1 MQRFHR
7 WFYRYW
13 KFWWYKKTTSYFFDS
28 YSIIGFVDN
37 SQYRQNFSI
46 RRQNILLVFFNFLQ
60 VLEIMTAKP
69 ISLARSCN
77 DMPILDHQFLNK
89 YQKHNIAITI
99 TSKNILQTKRG
110 NALTIMSYIV
120 LLLTVYYELITTV
133 SFSSSNIFN
142 YTIACIVCGFF
153 FFFSLWSLLFAYSLE
168 LKVSIRFSNLIRGRF
183 NEMNFKFVA

>member
-1 MQRFHR
+1 
-7 WFYRYW
+7 
-13 KFWWYKKTTSYFFDS
+13 
-28 YSIIGFVDN
+28 
-37 SQYRQNFSI
+37 
-46 RRQNILLVFFNFLQ
+46 
-60 VLEIMTAKP
+60 MTAKP
-69 ISLARSCN
+69 ISLARSCK

-133 SFSSSNIFN
+133 SFSSSNFFN

-153 FFFSLWSLLFAYSLE
+153 FFF
-168 LKVSIRFSNLIRGRF
+168 
-183 NEMNFKFVA
+183 

>member
-1 MQRFHR
+1 M
-7 WFYRYW
+7 
-13 KFWWYKKTTSYFFDS
+13 SYFFDS

-46 RRQNILLVFFNFLQ
+46 CRQNILLVFFNFLQ

-69 ISLARSCN
+69 ISLARSCK

-99 TSKNILQTKRG
+99 TITSKNILQTKRG
-110 NALTIMSYIV
+110 NALIIMSYIV

-142 YTIACIVCGFF
+142 YIIACIVCGF
-153 FFFSLWSLLFAYSLE
+153 YYY
-168 LKVSIRFSNLIRGRF
+168 LKVTFF
-183 NEMNFKFVA
+183 

>member
-1 MQRFHR
+1 M
-7 WFYRYW
+7 
-13 KFWWYKKTTSYFFDS
+13 SYFFDS

-46 RRQNILLVFFNFLQ
+46 CRQNILLVFFNFLQ

-69 ISLARSCN
+69 ISLARSCK

-110 NALTIMSYIV
+110 NALTIMSYI
-120 LLLTVYYELITTV
+120 LFLLTVYYELITTV

-153 FFFSLWSLLFAYSLE
+153 FFFFLVYDLFYLRI
-168 LKVSIRFSNLIRGRF
+168 L
-183 NEMNFKFVA
+183 

>member
-1 MQRFHR
+1 M
-7 WFYRYW
+7 
-13 KFWWYKKTTSYFFDS
+13 SYFFDS

-46 RRQNILLVFFNFLQ
+46 CRQNILLVFFNFLQ

-69 ISLARSCN
+69 ISLARSCK

-110 NALTIMSYIV
+110 NALTIMSYI
-120 LLLTVYYELITTV
+120 LFLLTVYYELITTV

-153 FFFSLWSLLFAYSLE
+153 FFFFFSL
-168 LKVSIRFSNLIRGRF
+168 
-183 NEMNFKFVA
+183 